1 MIEIPLPRLLDNT
14 GAEIR
19 RITPLHA
26 SVALNKTPLSTA
38 SLELSAGEKLNNRA
52 WVEMY
57 TINGSAG
64 IFRVAS
70 PQTGYG
76 NQRGSVDLE
85 HGAAEIGDSIV
96 STPTSGTYTV
106 AQAFSTLF
114 SFYKGT
120 RWQLGTVEATG
131 TIAGDWDGENVLEAM
146 IALLEQIPGYHL
158 EFVQTTTPWTV
169 NVRQDPAVVSAEGR
183 LDRNVSNAIV
193 AEDGTSQVTRLYME
207 GLPGGYIEADNIAQ
221 VGVIERFL
229 AGGGEDLTPESAA
242 QLEAD
247 ARRYINKHKNP
258 LKSVQISGY
267 DFYAVTGESLD
278 KLELCKLYRLELPE
292 DNTTISA
299 NISSFTFN
307 DVYGDPYSATVTLD
321 EPDFGIST
329 VLSRIEQELGISGG
343 YGGVGSGRGQRK
355 IQEETHYRHEVKET
369 KEGMSDAFGI
379 IGVSIGQDGMPV
391 KDASG
396 NYVWDDSG
404 TGGEIWGHLNRSAW
418 STQILNHIKDANGN
432 IISLAEVY
440 TDAYGQVLI
449 NAINDQRTGTSTIN
463 ADRIK
468 IGTTGGA
475 SVTLGDRVTI
485 TSNGYTKLN
494 GTTIADALRVDMD
507 GGGAGFYTDGDIIQ
521 LTARCQAASLY
532 VPTINSGWNAVI
544 NAISSI
550 AITSSSGVISLT
562 PTYLDG
568 DTGTPVNFNIAATQ
582 YYIDGVAAA
591 YNDGYAAGQAA
602 GGGTTSDSIDL
613 ANSGQIWLHT
623 ADPGSEYVNL
633 GSLGSR
639 ITEGKDNGSAYV
651 SFQATC
657 DGGVTYKYYKIPL

>member
-14 GAEIR
+14 GAEVR

-76 NQRGSVDLE
+76 NQRGAVDLE

-96 STPTSGTYTV
+96 SAPTSGTYTV

-120 RWQLGTVEATG
+120 RWRLGTVEATG

-158 EFVQTTTPWTV
+158 EFVQNTTPWTV

-247 ARRYINKHKNP
+247 ARRYINKHKIP

-299 NISSFTFN
+299 NISSLTFD

-329 VLSRIEQELGISGG
+329 VLSRIEQELGISSG
-343 YGGVGSGRGQRK
+343 YGSGKGQRK
-355 IQEETHYRHEVKET
+355 KQEETHYRHEVKET
-369 KEGMSDAFGI
+369 KEGMSDSFGI
-379 IGVSIGQDGMPV
+379 IGVKIGADGMPM

-396 NYVWDDSG
+396 NYIWDDTG
-404 TGGEIWGHLNRSAW
+404 TGGEIWGHLNRNAW
-418 STQILNHIKDANGN
+418 TTVIQNHIQDANGR
-432 IISLAEVY
+432 ILSI
-440 TDAYGQVLI
+440 GQVLTSADGQALI
-449 NAINDQRTGTSTIN
+449 TAINDQQTGTATIN
-463 ADRIK
+463 ANRVRIS
-468 IGTTGGA
+468 GA
-475 SVTLGDRVTI
+475 VTI
-485 TSNGYTKLN
+485 EDTFGISNG
-494 GTTIADALRVDMD
+494 
-507 GGGAGFYTDGDIIQ
+507 
-521 LTARCQAASLY
+521 SLL
-532 VPTINSGWNAVI
+532 VKPMAIFGNSGNLVTINNGAI
-544 NAISSI
+544 NADTLQVNSGGSLKFGDGTGYGYRSINAATAGNLVTGFGSYSASGGQISI
-550 AITSSSGVISLT
+550 PYYTVAIPAGSGAQAGNI
-562 PTYLDG
+562 
-568 DTGTPVNFNIAATQ
+568 NFNIADTKYFQ
-582 YYIDGVAAA
+582 DEVSAA
-591 YNDGYAAGQAA
+591 YERGKSEGSASSTN
-602 GGGTTSDSIDL
+602 IDL
-613 ANSGQIWLHT
+613 ANSGQIYLHT
-623 ADPGSEYVNL
+623 ADPGSGYTNL
-633 GSLGSR
+633 GSLGSK
-639 ITEGKDNGSAYV
+639 ITEGKSNGSAYV

-657 DGGVTYKYYKIPL
+657 DGGKTYKYYKIPL